1 MIKIMKKEKLVIIGA
16 GGSGKDILATL
27 LRCNKI
33 SQKYKILGFLDD
45 DESLIGTEINGF
57 LVIGN
62 LDWLSEQSSVIKC
75 VITNGFSK
83 IRKKIVKKIEKFNV
97 TFPTILDP
105 SVILANDVKIGK
117 GTIIQA
123 GTIINPDTIIG
134 DYTFIN
140 IHCTIGHDCK
150 IQNYVTIAPGVHIN
164 GNNLIGEN
172 SEIGS
177 GCVTVQNITIEKKC
191 TLAAGTVLIKNI
203 PGTSTVVGNP
213 GKIIK

>member
-62 LDWLSEQSSVIKC
+62 LEWLSEQSSVINC

-97 TFPTILDP
+97 NFPTILDP

-140 IHCTIGHDCK
+140 IDCTIGHDCK

-177 GCVTVQNITIEKKC
+177 GCVTIQNITIEKNC
-191 TLAAGTVLIKNI
+191 TLGAGTVLIKNI
-203 PGTSTVVGNP
+203 PEKSTVVGNP